1 MADRCLSNYE
11 ASEVLE
17 SGMVE
22 KVPGKNLSTCG
33 SHHIFFKTRIWITLN
48 IIFNYITILSSEIT
62 SSMMAK
68 SSFNGELL
76 SVKKVTELLSDMYSL
91 ISDSMGP
98 NGKAVMISI
107 HSPKQIVVTKNGL
120 DILEAIRCRHPN
132 QAPLVNK
139 IIDRLAS
146 HVFQYGDGTK
156 RIVFMLYHFWR
167 AITNQRGHGGPSFS
181 GTSSEVK
188 WRLEILAQ
196 VRQFRHYTFPLL
208 VQNNFQG
215 FQEKKNSASRDLE
228 DVLHRI
234 VIAFMSTRFP
244 SASALTLSDLL
255 FNQYIK
261 PNLEVAKN
269 NQKQQNKAIRNSL
282 IEMSQ
287 QFASKVILGL
297 NQPISCSKVLPP
309 GVFLSQPFACVPK
322 VESAT
327 SNGNILT
334 NSRFIIWALEETED
348 TSEDIVIREGSLSDV
363 SAWKFLKWKAQ
374 TFRGF
379 LLKLK
384 SFEVKLI
391 ISVSGLKDYEKSICQ
406 QLDMA
411 VIEYVDRAEA
421 NNIASEANILILTGS
436 ACDNIEAFNEHFVSK
451 PCIFAKEV
459 RLGRHFYSQLLLQN
473 NKAAIVT
480 KNKGHH
486 HELSS
491 LQHVLVCGMTQ
502 SSAEQYSK
510 ALDQCLR
517 LLAKSTLNGNDD
529 EKEAIAFTSFLASR
543 PASSK
548 QLPNSFEVNLIKG
561 LDSHL
566 LTSNSKERDVL
577 LALRKALE
585 TLVQEAAI
593 GSKNEAE
600 PATVPY
606 PLEAAVEQINVVLDI
621 TEMLLRIERMC
632 FVRKRIQDVLLVAED
647 NIE

>member
-391 ISVSGLKDYEKSICQ
+391 ISVSGLKDYEKSLCQ
-406 QLDMA
+406 ELNMA
-411 VIEYVDRAEA
+411 VIEYVDQAEA
-421 NNIASEANILILTGS
+421 KNLASEADILPLTGS
-436 ACDNIEAFNEHFVSK
+436 AYDNIEAVNEHFVSK
-451 PCIFAKEV
+451 PCVFVKEV
-459 RLGRHFYSQLLLQN
+459 RLGRHFYTQLLLPN
-473 NKAAIVT
+473 NEADNVT
-480 KNKGHH
+480 GNKGHCH
-486 HELSS
+486 NLR
-491 LQHVLVCGMTQ
+491 HVLICGMTQ

-529 EKEAIAFTSFLASR
+529 GKEVIEFTSFLASR
-543 PASSK
+543 LASSK
-548 QLPNSFEVNLIKG
+548 QLPNSFEFNLIKA
-561 LDSHL
+561 LDCHL
-566 LTSNSKERDVL
+566 LTSNSKERDVI

-585 TLVQEAAI
+585 AIVQEAAI
-593 GSKNEAE
+593 GSKNETDLTTT
-600 PATVPY
+600 TVPY
-606 PLEAAVEQINVVLDI
+606 PLEAAVEQINVVFDI
-621 TEMLLRIERMC
+621 TEMLLRIERVC
-632 FVRKRIQDVLLVAED
+632 SIRKRIQVVT
-647 NIE
+647 